1 VGPSQTGRA
10 LIGRARRK
18 GARRAAKASSSRR
31 AKAERTDKEPY
42 VTWSLRLPIS
52 IHVALKR
59 LAQEQGRSTTKQV
72 EMLVR
77 KAIAD
82 EPKRAMFDEP
92 SSPRTGRPET
102 DKALLD

>member
-1 VGPSQTGRA
+1 MAGRA
-10 LIGRARRK
+10 MIGRARRK
-18 GARRAAKASSSRR
+18 GARGAAKASLSRR

-82 EPKRAMFDEP
+82 EPKHAMFDEP
-92 SSPRTGRPET
+92 ASPKTGRPET
-102 DKALLD
+102 DKAPLD

>member
-1 VGPSQTGRA
+1 MTGRA
-10 LIGRARRK
+10 MIDRARRK
-18 GARRAAKASSSRR
+18 GARGAAKALSSRR

-59 LAQEQGRSTTKQV
+59 LAQEQGRTATKQV

-82 EPKRAMFDEP
+82 ETKQAMFDEP
-92 SSPRTGRPET
+92 ASPKTGRPET
-102 DKALLD
+102 DKAPLD